1 MKTDINNCRK
11 NSGADT
17 KFSLDLRSK
26 KLDNATLVS
35 SYLLAFVIDHVE
47 CLLELLYL
55 VVVPVVVDHVEC
67 LLELLYLVVVPV
79 VVDHVECLLELLYL
93 VLVEHG
99 KDIAGSSL
107 GPLLG
112 GSPTG
117 GCLAGRHC

>member
-1 MKTDINNCRK
+1 M
-11 NSGADT
+11 
-17 KFSLDLRSK
+17 
-26 KLDNATLVS
+26 VS

-55 VVVPVVVDHVEC
+55 VVVPVVVDNVEC

-99 KDIAGSSL
+99 EHIAGGSL
-107 GPLLG
+107 RPLLG
-112 GSPTG
+112 GSAP
-117 GCLAGRHC
+117 GCCLTGRHCAGQKFDLEIINKY

>member
-1 MKTDINNCRK
+1 MKTDVNNCRK
-11 NSGADT
+11 NSGADA

-35 SYLLAFVIDHVE
+35 SYLLAFVI
-47 CLLELLYL
+47 
-55 VVVPVVVDHVEC
+55 DHVEC